1 MEFVYPSFLFALAAL
16 AIPIIIHLFN
26 FRRFKKVYFTNVRFL
41 KEVKEETASR
51 NKLKHLLVLLSRL
64 LALTFLVLAFAQ
76 PFIPNT
82 NSEFVQGIKSVSVFV
97 DNSYSMEAQSS
108 DVSLFEKAKLK
119 AREIVESYGV
129 EDRFQI
135 ITNDFEGKH
144 QRMLNKDEFLS
155 YLEEIEVSP
164 NVQNL
169 SEVLSR
175 QKQAISLENAAQ
187 NNVFLISDF
196 QKNIVDIEED
206 TTLNTYLIPLQ
217 SAEQRNVYVDSIW
230 FESPI
235 RMLNT
240 VNKLLVRLNNTG
252 EAEVENSQLT
262 LKINGQIKALNNFTI
277 GAKSQLVDT
286 VSFTITQTGW
296 HNSELS
302 ISDYPIDFDDTYYFS
317 FDVAENIKILAINQ
331 SGTNPY
337 LNALFKGSDEFD
349 FQNQSYSQLDY
360 DKLAQNQL
368 IILNQLQ
375 NISSGLSSKLQEY
388 IEEGGSVLVFP
399 SDNIDLTTYNN
410 FLKAVNANT
419 FTKVNREQRQIDY
432 INTQQEIFN
441 DVFEKLPRNIDL
453 PYSRL
458 SYDMTSFSNTDEEIV
473 LKYKGGR
480 SFLSKYNVGSG
491 KVYVAASSLNIK
503 QNNLASHAIFVPML
517 YKIALLGSKSGQ
529 LAYTIG
535 KDEVVE
541 VATKISIGETPFKL
555 KGNSEE
561 FIPGQRVIGSN
572 LLLTLN
578 NALKNA
584 GIYQLYM
591 EENQPLHYLGF
602 NFNRQESILDYW
614 AEKELKDQFT
624 GKKIEVLDAAA
635 IGTTVVNLDKGK
647 EYWKIC
653 LILALVFLALE
664 ILLLR
669 LWKS

>member
-1 MEFVYPSFLFALAAL
+1 MEFVYPTFLYALAAL

-64 LALTFLVLAFAQ
+64 LALAFLVLAFAQ
-76 PFIPNT
+76 PFIPNA
-82 NSEFVQGIKSVSVFV
+82 NSEFVQGQKAVSIFI
-97 DNSYSMEAQSS
+97 DNSYSMGAQSS

-164 NVQNL
+164 NVQKL
-169 SEVLSR
+169 SEVVSR
-175 QKQAISLENAAQ
+175 QKQAMSLENAAQ

-196 QKNIVDIEED
+196 QKNIVDMEED
-206 TTLNTYLIPLQ
+206 STMNTYLIPLQ

-262 LKINGQIKALNNFTI
+262 LKINDQIKALNNFTI

-296 HNSELS
+296 HNAELS
-302 ISDYPIDFDDTYYFS
+302 ISDYPISFDDTYYFT

-331 SGTNPY
+331 SGVNPY
-337 LNALFKGSDEFD
+337 LNALFKGSSEFD
-349 FQNQSYSQLDY
+349 FQNQSYSQLNY
-360 DKLAQNQL
+360 DGLSQNQL

-375 NISSGLSSKLQEY
+375 SVSSGLAAKLQEY
-388 IEEGGSVLVFP
+388 VQEGGSILVFP
-399 SDNIDLTTYNN
+399 SDDIDLVSYNN
-410 FLKAVNANT
+410 FLKSVGANT
-419 FTKVNREQRQIDY
+419 FTAINRDQRSIDY

-453 PYSRL
+453 PFARL

-473 LKYKGGR
+473 LKFKGGR

-529 LAYTIG
+529 LAYTVG
-535 KDEVVE
+535 KDEVIE
-541 VATKISIGETPFKL
+541 VATKVSIGETPFKL

-572 LLLTLN
+572 LLLSLN

-591 EENQPLHYLGF
+591 EEGKPLSYLGF

-614 AEKELKDQFT
+614 SEKELKDNFT
-624 GKKIEVLDAAA
+624 GKNMQVLDSAA

-653 LILALVFLALE
+653 LMLVLAFLAFE

-669 LWKS
+669 LWRT

>member
-1 MEFVYPSFLFALAAL
+1 MEFVYPTFLYALAAL

-64 LALTFLVLAFAQ
+64 LALAFLVFAFAQ
-76 PFIPNT
+76 PFMPNA
-82 NSEFVQGIKSVSVFV
+82 NSEFVQGMKAVSVFV

-119 AREIVESYGV
+119 AREIVESYNV
-129 EDRFQI
+129 EDRFQL

-144 QRMLNKDEFLS
+144 QRMLNKDEFLG

-169 SEVLSR
+169 SEVISR
-175 QKQAISLENAAQ
+175 QKQAMALENAAQ
-187 NNVFLISDF
+187 NNIFLVSDF
-196 QKNIVDIEED
+196 QKNIVDIED
-206 TTLNTYLIPLQ
+206 NDSTINTYLIPLQ

-230 FESPI
+230 FDSPI

-302 ISDYPIDFDDTYYFS
+302 ISDYPINFDDTYYFN
-317 FDVAENIKILAINQ
+317 FDVAENIQVLSINQ
-331 SGTNPY
+331 AGANPY
-337 LNALFKGSDEFD
+337 LNALFKGGNEFD
-349 FQNQSYSQLDY
+349 FQNQTYSKLNY

-368 IILNQLQ
+368 IILNQLK
-375 NISSGLSSKLQEY
+375 NVSSGLISKLQEY
-388 IEEGGSVLVFP
+388 VQEGGSLLVFP
-399 SDNIDLTTYNN
+399 SDNADLTSYNN
-410 FLKAVNANT
+410 LLKAVGANT
-419 FTKVNREQRQIDY
+419 FTTINREQRQIDF

-441 DVFEKLPRNIDL
+441 DVFEKIPRNIDL
-453 PYSRL
+453 PYARV
-458 SYDMTSFSNTDEEIV
+458 SYDMTSFSNTDEEVV
-473 LKYKGGR
+473 LKFKGGR
-480 SFLSKYNVGSG
+480 SFLSKYNVASG
-491 KVYVAASSLNIK
+491 KVYVAAASLNIK

-535 KDEVVE
+535 KDEVIE
-541 VATKISIGETPFKL
+541 VASKVSIGETPFKL
-555 KGNSEE
+555 KGTSEE
-561 FIPGQRVIGSN
+561 FIPGQRVVGSN

-584 GIYQLYM
+584 GSYQLYM
-591 EENQPLHYLGF
+591 NENEPLHYLGF
-602 NFNRQESILDYW
+602 NFNRQ
-614 AEKELKDQFT
+614 
-624 GKKIEVLDAAA
+624 
-635 IGTTVVNLDKGK
+635 
-647 EYWKIC
+647 
-653 LILALVFLALE
+653 
-664 ILLLR
+664 
-669 LWKS
+669 

>member
-1 MEFVYPSFLFALAAL
+1 MEFVYPTFLYALAAL

-64 LALTFLVLAFAQ
+64 LALAFLVLAFAQ
-76 PFIPNT
+76 PFIPNE
-82 NSEFVQGIKSVSVFV
+82 NAEFVQGQKAVSIFI
-97 DNSYSMEAQSS
+97 DNSYSMGAQSS

-144 QRMLNKDEFLS
+144 QRMLNRDEFLS

-169 SEVLSR
+169 SEVVSR
-175 QKQAISLENAAQ
+175 QKQAMALENAAQ

-196 QKNIVDIEED
+196 QKNIVDVEAD
-206 TTLNTYLIPLQ
+206 SSLNTYLIPLQ

-262 LKINGQIKALNNFTI
+262 LKINNQIKALNNFTI
-277 GAKSQLVDT
+277 GAKSQIVDT

-296 HNSELS
+296 HNAELS
-302 ISDYPIDFDDTYYFS
+302 ISDYPISFDDTYYFT

-331 SGTNPY
+331 SGTNRY
-337 LNALFKGSDEFD
+337 FNALFNGSKEFD
-349 FQNQSYSQLDY
+349 FQNQSYSQLNY
-360 DKLAQNQL
+360 DGLGQNQL

-375 NISSGLSSKLQEY
+375 SISSGLTAKLQEY
-388 IEEGGSVLVFP
+388 VQEGGSILVFP
-399 SDNIDLTTYNN
+399 SDNIDLNSYNS
-410 FLKAVNANT
+410 FLKSVGANT
-419 FTKVNREQRQIDY
+419 FTAVNRDQRQIDY

-453 PYSRL
+453 PFARL

-473 LKYKGGR
+473 LKFKGGR

-491 KVYVAASSLNIK
+491 KVYVAAASLNIQ

-535 KDEVVE
+535 KDEVIE
-541 VATKISIGETPFKL
+541 VATKVSIGETPFKL
-555 KGNSEE
+555 KGDTEE

-584 GIYQLYM
+584 GIYQLYI
-591 EENQPLHYLGF
+591 EDNQPLSYLGF

-614 AEKELKDQFT
+614 TEKELKDNFSSKNMQ
-624 GKKIEVLDAAA
+624 VLDSAA
-635 IGTTVVNLDKGK
+635 IGNTVVNLDKGR
-647 EYWKIC
+647 EYWKTC
-653 LILALVFLALE
+653 LLLALLFLAFE

-669 LWKS
+669 LWKT

>member
-1 MEFVYPSFLFALAAL
+1 MEFVYPTFLYALAAL

-51 NKLKHLLVLLSRL
+51 NKLKHLLILLSRL
-64 LALTFLVLAFAQ
+64 LALAFLVLAFAQ

-82 NSEFVQGIKSVSVFV
+82 NSEFVQGTKAVSIFL
-97 DNSYSMEAQSS
+97 DNSYSMEAESS

-169 SEVLSR
+169 SEVISR
-175 QKQAISLENAAQ
+175 QKQAMSLESAAQ
-187 NNVFLISDF
+187 NNVFLVSDF
-196 QKNIVDIEED
+196 QKNIVDIAAD
-206 TTLNTYLIPLQ
+206 SSINTYLIPLQ

-262 LKINGQIKALNNFTI
+262 LKINDQIKALNNFTI

-302 ISDYPIDFDDTYYFS
+302 ISDYPINFDDTYYFT
-317 FDVAENIKILAINQ
+317 FDVAENIKVLAINQ
-331 SGTNPY
+331 SGVNPY
-337 LNALFKGSDEFD
+337 LNALFKGSSEFD

-360 DKLAQNQL
+360 DKLPQNQL

-375 NISSGLSSKLQEY
+375 SISSGLASKLQQY
-388 IEEGGSVLVFP
+388 VEEGGSILVFP
-399 SDNIDLTTYNN
+399 SDDIDLTSYNN
-410 FLKAVNANT
+410 FLKAVGANT
-419 FTKVNREQRQIDY
+419 FTAVNREQRQIDF

-441 DVFEKLPRNIDL
+441 DVFEKIPRNIDL
-453 PYSRL
+453 PFARL

-473 LKYKGGR
+473 LKFKGGR

-491 KVYVAASSLNIK
+491 KVYVASASLNIK
-503 QNNLASHAIFVPML
+503 QNNLPSHAIFVPML
-517 YKIALLGSKSGQ
+517 YKIALLGSKSMQ

-535 KDEVVE
+535 KDEVIE
-541 VATKISIGETPFKL
+541 VATKVSIGETPFKL
-555 KGNSEE
+555 KGETEE
-561 FIPGQRVIGSN
+561 FIPGQRVVGSN

-584 GIYQLYM
+584 GIYEIYM
-591 EENQPLHYLGF
+591 QENQPLSYLGF

-614 AEKELKDQFT
+614 TEKELKDQFT
-624 GKKIEVLDAAA
+624 GKNMQVLDAAS

-653 LILALVFLALE
+653 LMLVLLFLAIE

>member
-1 MEFVYPSFLFALAAL
+1 MEFVYPTFLFALAAL

-64 LALTFLVLAFAQ
+64 LALAFLVLAFAQ
-76 PFIPNT
+76 PFMPNP
-82 NSEFVQGIKSVSVFV
+82 NAEFVQGSKAVSVFV

-119 AREIVESYGV
+119 AREIAESYDV
-129 EDRFQI
+129 EDRFQL

-144 QRMLNKDEFLS
+144 QRMLNRDEFLG

-164 NVQNL
+164 NVQKL
-169 SEVLSR
+169 SEVISR
-175 QKQAISLENAAQ
+175 QKQAIALENAAQ

-206 TTLNTYLIPLQ
+206 TTINTYLIPLQ

-277 GAKSQLVDT
+277 GAKAQLVDT

-296 HNSELS
+296 HNAELS
-302 ISDYPIDFDDTYYFS
+302 ISDYPINFDDTYYFT

-331 SGTNPY
+331 SGVNPY
-337 LNALFKGSDEFD
+337 LNALFKGGDEFD
-349 FQNQSYSQLDY
+349 FKNQSYSQLDY
-360 DKLAQNQL
+360 DKLPQNQL

-375 NISSGLSSKLQEY
+375 NISSGLSAKLEEY
-388 IEEGGSVLVFP
+388 AKEGGSILVFP
-399 SDNIDLTTYNN
+399 SDNSDLNSYNN
-410 FLKAVNANT
+410 FLKSVGANT

-441 DVFEKLPRNIDL
+441 DVFEKIPRNIDL
-453 PYSRL
+453 PYARV
-458 SYDMTSFSNTDEEIV
+458 SYDMTSFSNTDEETI
-473 LKYKGGR
+473 LKFKGGN
-480 SFLSKYNVGSG
+480 SFLSKYNTGSG
-491 KVYVAASSLNIK
+491 KVYVAAASLNIR

-535 KDEVVE
+535 QDEVVE
-541 VATKISIGETPFKL
+541 VPTKASIGESPFKL
-555 KGNSEE
+555 KGESGE
-561 FIPGQRVIGSN
+561 FIPGQRAIGAN
-572 LLLTLN
+572 LLLTLS
-578 NALKNA
+578 NALKSA
-584 GIYQLYM
+584 GIYQLYR
-591 EENQPLHYLGF
+591 EENTPLHYLGF
-602 NFNRQESILDYW
+602 NFNRQESVLEYW
-614 AEKELKDQFT
+614 QSKELKNQFT
-624 GKKIEVLDAAA
+624 GKKINVIESNDVGHKVD
-635 IGTTVVNLDKGK
+635 TLDKGT

-653 LILALVFLALE
+653 LMLALAFLAIE